1 MEEDIKILEDMLNK
15 ESSIY
20 KRNRRGNKEIKFE
33 VNSNYYNAI
42 ENLIAGY
49 KQLEEENRI
58 YGLEGCRVRLKMYID
73 ENYIPT
79 SLVKEKIEELK
90 QKAISYGTFID
101 KDESFNI
108 QSKISVLQE
117 LLGKE

>member
-1 MEEDIKILEDMLNK
+1 MEEDKNLKYYKLGNTIQEFEEIFGNVPIDDIDKIKKYL
-15 ESSIY
+15 
-20 KRNRRGNKEIKFE
+20 F
-33 VNSNYYNAI
+33 
-42 ENLIAGY
+42 
-49 KQLEEENRI
+49 
-58 YGLEGCRVRLKMYID
+58 

-108 QSKISVLQE
+108 QSKISVLQDILE
-117 LLGKE
+117 RSREDVR

>member
-1 MEEDIKILEDMLNK
+1 MEEDIKILENMLNK

-73 ENYIPT
+73 KNYISK

-90 QKAISYGTFID
+90 EIAD
-101 KDESFNI
+101 EDNKDEYIKI
-108 QSKISVLQE
+108 QVLQE
-117 LLGKE
+117 LLGEE